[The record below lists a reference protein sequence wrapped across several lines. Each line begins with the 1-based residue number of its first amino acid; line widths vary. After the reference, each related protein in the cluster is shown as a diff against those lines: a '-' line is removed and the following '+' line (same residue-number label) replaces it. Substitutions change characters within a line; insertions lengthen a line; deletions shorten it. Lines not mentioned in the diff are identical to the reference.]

1 MQQITS
7 PELSEATPGALAFS
21 VLSLAQAL
29 DAWRNNAHR
38 LTTAT
43 PQDIEFV
50 SAWQNHVNNDCI
62 AVVGTLAETGSIE
75 FLLPLEVVSKGP
87 LRFARYPGGSHANA
101 NFPATGL
108 LSEQLF
114 PESLTAATRR
124 AISLARPDIDA
135 VLLERQV
142 EMLNGM
148 SNRLVSER
156 SGVSPNVA
164 LSFALPAS
172 FQELLKERN
181 GAKKQKKMRQM
192 QRRMDERGG
201 WRMFKAATEAET
213 SRVLDRFFLLKGERL
228 KSRGLKDVFA
238 DPGVQAFFKA
248 LFADALSSVAPRY
261 ELHALEVGGEIAA
274 VAGCTINGKH
284 LTVEFGGICSS
295 DRQLSPGDILYHLLI
310 EQCCQ
315 RGFEIFDLGVGDEFY
330 KRRWCDTEIWHRD
343 TYLPLTVKGR
353 IAVTT
358 FTGVAAAKKRIKSSP
373 LLFGL
378 VKKLRGFGKARDQ
391 EAQSETEPVC

>member
-1 MQQITS
+1 MRQIRT
-7 PELSEATPGALAFS
+7 PELNEVTPGALAFS
-21 VLSLAQAL
+21 VQPLGRAL
-29 DAWRNNAHR
+29 VAWRDSAHR

-50 SAWQNHVNNDCI
+50 SAWQSQVNPDCI
-62 AVVGTLAETGSIE
+62 AVVGALPATGSVE
-75 FLLPLEVVSKGP
+75 FLLPLEAVSKGP

-108 LSEQLF
+108 LAAQM
-114 PESLTAATRR
+114 PNESLCAAVRR
-124 AISLARPDIDA
+124 AVSLARPDIDA
-135 VLLERQV
+135 ILLERQV
-142 EMLNGM
+142 ESLKGM
-148 SNRLVSER
+148 PNRLVSAN
-156 SGVSPNVA
+156 SVVSPNVA
-164 LSFALPAS
+164 LSFTLPAT

-201 WRMFKAATEAET
+201 WRIFKADTEAE
-213 SRVLDRFFLLKGERL
+213 SNRVLDRFFLLKGERL

-238 DPGVQAFFKA
+238 DPGVKAFFKT
-248 LFADALSSVAPRY
+248 LFSDALSSPAPRY

-284 LTVEFGGICSS
+284 MTVEFGGICSS
-295 DRQLSPGDILYHLLI
+295 DRQLSPGDILYHFLI

-315 RGFEIFDLGVGDEFY
+315 RGFETFDFGVGDEFY
-330 KRRWCDTEIWHRD
+330 KRRWCDTETWHRD
-343 TYLPLTVKGR
+343 TYLPLTAKGR
-353 IAVTT
+353 IAVATLT
-358 FTGVAAAKKRIKSSP
+358 SIAAAKKRIKNSP

-378 VKKLRGFGKARDQ
+378 VKKFRGLGKTKDT
-391 EAQSETEPVC
+391 EGQSEN